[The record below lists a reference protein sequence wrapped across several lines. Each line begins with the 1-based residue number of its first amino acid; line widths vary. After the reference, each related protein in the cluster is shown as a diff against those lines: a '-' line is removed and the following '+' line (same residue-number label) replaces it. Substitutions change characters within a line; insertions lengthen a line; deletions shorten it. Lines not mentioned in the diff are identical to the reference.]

1 MFVIPAQLGGYVNT
15 SVIPAQA
22 GIQKADSPGF
32 PFTWEWRY
40 SIVLWIPVCTG
51 MTSYSSYSSL
61 IQMYSSF
68 LYKQESVI
76 PAKLVPV
83 KLVPVKLVLAKAG

>member
-1 MFVIPAQLGGYVNT
+1 
-15 SVIPAQA
+15 
-22 GIQKADSPGF
+22 
-32 PFTWEWRY
+32 
-40 SIVLWIPVCTG
+40 

-83 KLVPVKLVLAKAG
+83 KLVPVKLVLAKAGNG